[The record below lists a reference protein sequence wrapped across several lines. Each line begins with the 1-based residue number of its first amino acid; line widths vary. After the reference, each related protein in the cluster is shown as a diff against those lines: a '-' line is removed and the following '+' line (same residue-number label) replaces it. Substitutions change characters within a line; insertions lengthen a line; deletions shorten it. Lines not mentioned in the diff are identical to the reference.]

1 VSLRSFLDKQAEL
14 FEPGGK
20 LERLH
25 TLWEAQDTILYTP
38 GKVTTGPSHVRDG
51 LDLKRMMMAVVIA
64 LIPAIAMAMYNTGYQ
79 AHLAIS
85 RGAEPLARWQTSAME
100 AMGLAFDPANL
111 WACVVH
117 GSLYFFPVLIMT
129 FVAGG
134 FWEVLFASIR
144 RHEVNEG
151 FFVTGFLFPLVL
163 PATIPLWQVAMGIS
177 FGVVLGKEIFG
188 GTGMN
193 FLNPALLSRA
203 FLFFAYPSQISGD
216 AVWIAAKTSA
226 DGVSG
231 ATWLAVAAEQGQ
243 EVLAQGVNVMDAFW
257 GLIPGSMGETSAFA
271 CLIGAA
277 ILLLTGVGSWR
288 IMAGVTIG
296 TVVMA
301 MTLNAI
307 GSDTNPFFATPFWWH
322 FVLGGWAFGTV
333 FMATD
338 PVSAA
343 QTDKGRWIYGLL
355 IGVLVVLV
363 RVVNPAY
370 PEGMMLAILLMNVM
384 APLIDHFVVA
394 KNIKRRRARYAA

>member
-1 VSLRSFLDKQAEL
+1 MSLRSFLDNQAKH

-20 LERLH
+20 LEKLH

-51 LDLKRMMMAVVIA
+51 LDLKRMMMTVVIA

-100 AMGLAFDPANL
+100 AMGLAFDPGNL

-151 FFVTGFLFPLVL
+151 FFVTGFLFPLIL

-193 FLNPALLSRA
+193 FLTRRFCHVRFSSSPIQVRSPVTRSGSRPRPVPTVSVAL
-203 FLFFAYPSQISGD
+203 
-216 AVWIAAKTSA
+216 
-226 DGVSG
+226 
-231 ATWLAVAAEQGQ
+231 
-243 EVLAQGVNVMDAFW
+243 
-257 GLIPGSMGETSAFA
+257 PGWQSPP
-271 CLIGAA
+271 
-277 ILLLTGVGSWR
+277 
-288 IMAGVTIG
+288 
-296 TVVMA
+296 
-301 MTLNAI
+301 N
-307 GSDTNPFFATPFWWH
+307 
-322 FVLGGWAFGTV
+322 
-333 FMATD
+333 
-338 PVSAA
+338 
-343 QTDKGRWIYGLL
+343 
-355 IGVLVVLV
+355 
-363 RVVNPAY
+363 
-370 PEGMMLAILLMNVM
+370 
-384 APLIDHFVVA
+384 
-394 KNIKRRRARYAA
+394 RARRSWHRE